1 MRSVYDE
8 DGIHGKNVR
17 SGGILCRFVEEKLG
31 SRSFV
36 LVSMVFGE
44 RECTHGNGE

>member
-1 MRSVYDE
+1 MSVDSGE
-8 DGIHGKNVR
+8 GDILVHGRGRV
-17 SGGILCRFVEEKLG
+17 G

>member
-17 SGGILCRFVEEKLG
+17 RDGIFCRFVEGKLG

-36 LVSMVFGE
+36 LVSMDFGE
-44 RECTHGNGE
+44 RECTHANDE